1 MGACKAAKR
10 WSFILG
16 DPKGLIR
23 TPEGGVKIH
32 FWKSLGSVVQDEEWN
47 LLVEGLI
54 LSMPE

>member
-10 WSFILG
+10 WSFILC

-32 FWKSLGSVVQDEEWN
+32 FWKSLGSVVQDEDGTF
-47 LLVEGLI
+47 L
-54 LSMPE
+54 